1 MTLTSSI
8 GITINATPASVFA
21 WMADPTRAAQW
32 GDNLQYLP
40 ADHAAIAV
48 GMQANVEL
56 PPDNAASVLTIKQFT
71 APTAFAYAI
80 ASAKQTLT
88 WSYALDG
95 VTAGTV
101 VTATA
106 TIDTASA
113 VNKVE
118 DEVQGDTPLHG
129 FLSWARMEMGATLLG
144 ATADNDLEQLAGP
157 REQDLEQHLHLLLNK
172 LKSLAETPS

>member
-1 MTLTSSI
+1 MTLTSSV
-8 GITINATPASVFA
+8 GITINATPAAVFG
-21 WMADPTRAAQW
+21 WMIDPARAGQW

-40 ADHAAIAV
+40 AGHPAIAV

-56 PPDNAASVLTIKQFT
+56 PPDNSPSVLTIKQFEN
-71 APTAFAYAI
+71 PTAFSYEI
-80 ASAKQTLT
+80 ASAKQNLT

-101 VTATA
+101 VRATA
-106 TIDTASA
+106 TVDTASA

-118 DEVQGDTPLHG
+118 DEVQSDTPLHS

-144 ATADNDLEQLAGP
+144 ATASNDLEQLAGP
-157 REQDLEQHLHLLLNK
+157 REQDLEQHLHLLLDK
-172 LKSLAETPS
+172 LKALAETPS

>member
-8 GITINATPASVFA
+8 GTTINAAPAAVFA
-21 WMADPTRAAQW
+21 WIVDPARASQW

-40 ADHAAIAV
+40 ADHLAIAV
-48 GMQANVEL
+48 GMQADVKL
-56 PPDNAASVLTIKQFT
+56 PPDDSAAVLSIKQFD
-71 APTAFAYAI
+71 APTAFSYEV

-88 WSYALDG
+88 WTYALDG

-106 TIDTASA
+106 SVDTANA

-118 DEVQGDTPLHG
+118 DEVQGDTPLHS
-129 FLSWARMEMGATLLG
+129 FLSWARMELNGSLLG
-144 ATADNDLEQLAGP
+144 ATATNDLEQVAGP
-157 REQDLEQHLHLLLNK
+157 RQQDLEQHLHLLLDK
-172 LKSLAETPS
+172 LKALVEAAG